1 MALISVITPN
11 ATQPK
16 KDTWDKIAQSIEV
29 INGVLGTGINAAKV
43 YNDFENTGI
52 NREMVGLKKDELNIE
67 RQKTAVGLLDKL
79 EQAKPDDPNA
89 FEFDINSI
97 TNPGTARDPA
107 APKSFFRVKP
117 QEIDPNDFFDNISKG
132 HMKII
137 TNPADAADL
146 KIKGFPVSDV
156 RVKGLPSGI
165 QVALDPEQIK
175 KNLGLANKKAETDIA
190 KTEAE
195 TAKILNEKND
205 TSNKDVDT
213 LFTQRSNSI
222 PFKAAQQVNA
232 VVRQLTDIEKNP
244 SGASDLALI
253 TVFNKS
259 LDPTSRVTAS
269 EIESA
274 ASTGSFGQQVKAA
287 YERFRSGE
295 QLEPQQR
302 ADLLAAAKRL
312 VAAHQISGVQNDL
325 GFIREAQQRN
335 IDPSRVIRE
344 YDWTKS
350 EEILKKA
357 NSLAPEMQMIQSF
370 GEIFMPPLSDIEK
383 EMQKRKNPK

>member
-195 TAKILNEKND
+195 TKKLQADAGSDKLKGADELRKEFEGKVEIKTARDVISIADKADELVKLNTVPAQAALLYGWVRAQSPGIVSPTEIELASRGAFTDEMLQKFGWQRLSDGRFLND
-205 TSNKDVDT
+205 QQLKDVADSLKLSARSLLKT
-213 LFTQRSNSI
+213 VGPQVDNYARMAKERGFNVDDVIVPLRMHQDKLFKELDPSYLLTKDPKEMT
-222 PFKAAQQVNA
+222 PF
-232 VVRQLTDIEKNP
+232 EKE
-244 SGASDLALI
+244 L
-253 TVFNKS
+253 FNKS
-259 LDPTSRVTAS
+259 Y
-269 EIESA
+269 
-274 ASTGSFGQQVKAA
+274 G
-287 YERFRSGE
+287 
-295 QLEPQQR
+295 
-302 ADLLAAAKRL
+302 
-312 VAAHQISGVQNDL
+312 N
-325 GFIREAQQRN
+325 
-335 IDPSRVIRE
+335 
-344 YDWTKS
+344 
-350 EEILKKA
+350 KK
-357 NSLAPEMQMIQSF
+357 
-370 GEIFMPPLSDIEK
+370 
-383 EMQKRKNPK
+383 